1 VTAAPVARAATG
13 PAIGSGAALAVE
25 PTEAG
30 AQTLVPGIAPITGA
44 DRLRWRADAPLAP
57 SKPQQ
62 PCEKPALSACLAGS
76 RRGLF
81 DLAARAQLDLFIHA
95 GD

>member
-1 VTAAPVARAATG
+1 MTAAPVARAATG

-30 AQTLVPGIAPITGA
+30 AQTLVPGVAPITGA
-44 DRLRWRADAPLAP
+44 DRLRRRADAPLAP

-62 PCEKPALSACLAGS
+62 PCDL
-76 RRGLF
+76 GLF

>member
-1 VTAAPVARAATG
+1 MSGSAPLSARPSAAF
-13 PAIGSGAALAVE
+13 AVE

-30 AQTLVPGIAPITGA
+30 PQSLMPGVPPITA
-44 DRLRWRADAPLAP
+44 AQRLQWRADAPLEP
-57 SKPQQ
+57 QKPQR
-62 PCEKPALSACLAGS
+62 PCDL
-76 RRGLF
+76 GLF